1 MRRQQATSTRS
12 TSKCDVAVSFDR
24 LHPAIQHHIVN
35 SLGWRSLRPLQERA
49 IEPLIEG
56 THALLLGPTAG
67 GKTEA
72 AVFPLLS
79 RMLTEHWFGL
89 SLLYVC
95 PLRALLNNLEC
106 RLHRYASYGGRRA
119 AMWHGDVGHSA
130 RRAILADP
138 PDVLLTTPESLEV
151 MLVTPRVEHQTL
163 FSGIQAVVIDEV
175 HAFAGDDRG
184 WHLLAI
190 LERIMRLAG
199 RDIQRVGLSATVGN
213 PDELL
218 EWQAGSSK
226 GPRQVVS
233 APQAASREADVQL
246 DYVGSTENAATII
259 ERLHQGEKRLVFC
272 DSRARV
278 EELAAGLVRRNV
290 NTCVSHSSLSVDQRR
305 CAEEA
310 FASASDCVIVA
321 TSTLELGIDVGDLN
335 RVIQIDAPMSVAS
348 FLQRLGRTGRRDGA
362 TANCLF
368 LATTP
373 DSFVR
378 AAGLTRLWKDHFVEP
393 IMPPPAPLHLLAQQ
407 ILALSLQESGIGVA
421 DWNGWVGGMPG
432 FRRIPP
438 ADVDAML
445 SYMAERE
452 LLWNDHGI
460 LSVGRESEQTFGRRH
475 FLDLLSSFTTEPLF
489 SVKHGK
495 LDIGK
500 VHQSSFAVKEDHP
513 PVLLLAGLSW
523 VVTYIDWDARVA
535 FVEPTTLEGKSRWL
549 GSGQALRYSLCQA
562 IQRVLAGEELGAT
575 LSKRGEE
582 QLTQT
587 RSEFPWLTPESTH
600 LVRSS
605 NDRLLWWTFAGLFA
619 NSAIAEAIRD
629 RNVRVGKVDNFVIAL
644 DADAPRERLDT
655 ALEEVRALDGTRLR
669 TPVSDRAVSEL
680 KFSECLPSALA
691 RKVLSERMT
700 DTSGVQATLQ
710 RPFQRHGSPG
720 P

>member
-1 MRRQQATSTRS
+1 
-12 TSKCDVAVSFDR
+12 
-24 LHPAIQHHIVN
+24 
-35 SLGWRSLRPLQERA
+35 
-49 IEPLIEG
+49 
-56 THALLLGPTAG
+56 
-67 GKTEA
+67 
-72 AVFPLLS
+72 
-79 RMLTEHWFGL
+79 
-89 SLLYVC
+89 
-95 PLRALLNNLEC
+95 
-106 RLHRYASYGGRRA
+106 
-119 AMWHGDVGHSA
+119 MWHGDVGDSA

-218 EWQAGSSK
+218 EWQAGSSN

-233 APQAASREADVQL
+233 ASQAASREANVQL

-259 ERLHQGEKRLVFC
+259 ARLHQGEKRLVFC

-290 NTCVSHSSLSVDQRR
+290 NTYVSHSSLSVDQRR

-362 TANCLF
+362 TAHCLF

-438 ADVDAML
+438 ADIDAML

-460 LSVGRESEQTFGRRH
+460 LSVGREGEQTFGRRH

-495 LDIGK
+495 LDIGR

-523 VVTYIDWDARVA
+523 VVTHIDWDARVA
-535 FVEPTTLEGKSRWL
+535 FVEPTTLDGKSRWL

-562 IQRVLAGEELGAT
+562 IQRVLAGEGLGAT
-575 LSKRGEE
+575 PSKRGEK

-619 NSAIAEAIRD
+619 NSAIAEAIRA

-655 ALEEVRALDGTRLR
+655 ALEEVRALDGTLLR

-710 RPFQRHGSPG
+710 HSLQRHGSPG
-720 P
+720 S

>member
-1 MRRQQATSTRS
+1 
-12 TSKCDVAVSFDR
+12 
-24 LHPAIQHHIVN
+24 
-35 SLGWRSLRPLQERA
+35 
-49 IEPLIEG
+49 
-56 THALLLGPTAG
+56 
-67 GKTEA
+67 
-72 AVFPLLS
+72 
-79 RMLTEHWFGL
+79 
-89 SLLYVC
+89 
-95 PLRALLNNLEC
+95 
-106 RLHRYASYGGRRA
+106 
-119 AMWHGDVGHSA
+119 MWHGDVGDSA
-130 RRAILADP
+130 RRAILTDP

-151 MLVTPRVEHQTL
+151 MLVTPRVEHQML

-184 WHLLAI
+184 WHLLAV

-199 RDIQRVGLSATVGN
+199 RDIQCVGLSATVGN

-218 EWQAGSSK
+218 EWQVGSSK

-233 APQAASREADVQL
+233 APQAAPREADVQL
-246 DYVGSTENAATII
+246 DYVGSTENAATVIA
-259 ERLHQGEKRLVFC
+259 RLHQSEKRLVFC

-290 NTCVSHSSLSVDQRR
+290 NTFVSHSSLSVDQRR
-305 CAEEA
+305 RAEEA

-335 RVIQIDAPMSVAS
+335 RVIQIDAPTSVAS
-348 FLQRLGRTGRRDGA
+348 FLQRLGRTGRRDG
-362 TANCLF
+362 TIANCLF
-368 LATTP
+368 LATAP

-393 IMPPPAPLHLLAQQ
+393 VMPPPAPLHLLAQQ
-407 ILALSLQESGIGVA
+407 ILGLSLQESGIGVA

-438 ADVDAML
+438 ADIDAML

-460 LSVGRESEQTFGRRH
+460 LSVGREGERTLGRRH

-495 LDIGK
+495 LDIGR

-523 VVTYIDWDARVA
+523 VVTHIDWDARVA
-535 FVEPTTLEGKSRWL
+535 FVEPTKLEGKSRWL
-549 GSGQALRYSLCQA
+549 GSGQALRHSLCQA
-562 IQRVLAGEELGAT
+562 IQRVLAGEEPGAT

-582 QLTQT
+582 QLIQT
-587 RSEFPWLTPESTH
+587 RSEFPWLTSESTH
-600 LVRSS
+600 LVRSG

-619 NSAIAEAIRD
+619 NSAIAEAMRGH
-629 RNVRVGKVDNFVIAL
+629 NVQVGKVDNFAIAL
-644 DADAPRERLDT
+644 DTDTPREELDL
-655 ALEEVRALDGTRLR
+655 ALKEVRALDGTLLR

-680 KFSECLPSALA
+680 KFSECLPGPLA

-700 DTSGVQATLQ
+700 DVPATVATL
-710 RPFQRHGSPG
+710 RRIVKYTSS
-720 P
+720 

>member
-1 MRRQQATSTRS
+1 MPQRRATSTRS
-12 TSKCDVAVSFDR
+12 TSKCDPAVSFER
-24 LHPAIQHHIVN
+24 LHPALQHHIVN
-35 SLGWRSLRPLQERA
+35 SLGWQSLRSLQERA

-56 THALLLGPTAG
+56 KHALLLGPTAG

-72 AVFPLLS
+72 AIFPLLS
-79 RMLTEHWFGL
+79 RMLTERWFGL

-95 PLRALLNNLEC
+95 PLRALLNNLEF
-106 RLHRYASYGGRRA
+106 RLQRYAAYGGRQA
-119 AMWHGDVGHSA
+119 AMWHGDVGDSA

-138 PDVLLTTPESLEV
+138 PDLLLTTPESLEV
-151 MLVTPRVEHQTL
+151 MLVTPRVEHQAL

-184 WHLLAI
+184 WHLLAV
-190 LERIMRLAG
+190 LERVMRLAG

-213 PDELL
+213 PDDLL
-218 EWQAGSSK
+218 EWQVGSSR
-226 GPRQVVS
+226 GPREVVS
-233 APQAASREADVQL
+233 AAQAAPREADVQL
-246 DYVGSTENAATII
+246 DYVGSTENAATVIA
-259 ERLHQGEKRLVFC
+259 RLHQGEKRLVFC

-290 NTCVSHSSLSVDQRR
+290 NTFVSHSSLSVDQRR
-305 CAEEA
+305 RAEEA

-335 RVIQIDAPMSVAS
+335 RVIQIDAPTSVAS
-348 FLQRLGRTGRRDGA
+348 FLQRLGRTGRREGT

-368 LATTP
+368 LATAP

-393 IMPPPAPLHLLAQQ
+393 VMPPPAPLHLLAQQ

-421 DWNGWVGGMPG
+421 DWSGWVGAMPG

-445 SYMAERE
+445 SYMSERE

-460 LSVGRESEQTFGRRH
+460 LSVGRQGEQTFGRRH

-523 VVTYIDWDARVA
+523 VVTHIDWDARVA

-562 IQRVLAGEELGAT
+562 IQRVLAGEEPGAT
-575 LSKRGEE
+575 LSNRGEE
-582 QLTQT
+582 QLVQT
-587 RSEFPWLTPESTH
+587 RSEFPWLTAKAAH
-600 LVRSS
+600 LVKSR

-619 NSAIAEAIRD
+619 NSAIAEAIRGQD
-629 RNVRVGKVDNFVIAL
+629 IQVGKVDNFVIAL
-644 DADAPRERLDT
+644 DADTPREQLDI
-655 ALEEVRALDGTRLR
+655 ALKEVCALDGTSLR
-669 TPVSDRAVSEL
+669 TPVSNRAVNEM
-680 KFSECLPSALA
+680 KFSECLPPALA
-691 RKVLSERMT
+691 VKVLSERMT
-700 DTSGVQATLQ
+700 DAPATMKTLE
-710 RPFQRHGSPG
+710 RVV
-720 P
+720 